1 MDTICILTD
10 FGLKDQYVFQM
21 KSVIKRIS
29 SSTDII
35 DITHNIPKFDIHT
48 GAFVLKQAVKY
59 LPESAIV
66 VAVVDPGVGSRR
78 RCIAIRTKGL
88 YFVGPDNGLMFEAV
102 SACGDFEV
110 REITSNEVVLKRG
123 GTFDGRDVFAPTAA
137 HLAEGYPFAKLGPT
151 IRKMVKYRFPRP
163 HITAGFVTAHVLH
176 IDDFGNAILDLTD
189 EEFNDWS
196 KGQLRFEVQ
205 VGDMKFESS
214 FSRSYTGL
222 GDRGFIVGS
231 SGFLELSTDRRG
243 PASPLIKTGDVV
255 KIRRLNM

>member
-1 MDTICILTD
+1 MTD

-29 SSTDII
+29 PSTDII

-48 GAFVLKQAVKY
+48 GAFVLKQAVRY

-66 VAVVDPGVGSRR
+66 VGVVDPGVGSRR
-78 RCIAIRTKGL
+78 RCIAIRAKGL
-88 YFVGPDNGLMFEAV
+88 FFVGPDNGLMFEAV
-102 SACGDFEV
+102 RACGDFEV
-110 REITSNEVVLKRG
+110 REIKSNEVVLKRG

-137 HLAEGYPFAKLGPT
+137 HLAEGYPFAKLGPA
-151 IRKMVKYRFPRP
+151 IKNMVSYRFPRP
-163 HITAGFVTAHVLH
+163 HIAAGLVIAHILH

-189 EEFNDWS
+189 EEFYDWS

-205 VGDMKFESS
+205 VGGIKFESG
-214 FSRSYTGL
+214 FSKSYIGL
-222 GDRGFIVGS
+222 VDRGFVVGS
-231 SGFLELSTDRRG
+231 SGLLELSTNRRG

-255 KIRRLNM
+255 KIRRLNT